1 LAPDPQLSRDGRLQP
16 AADANNSRGVATL
29 RRTLTLW
36 DLVIYGI
43 ILIQP
48 TAPMPVFGVVSLE
61 ARGHVVTAILIAMVA
76 MLCTYGAWKTRGFR
90 SRVIS
95 FDVPPEESN

>member
-1 LAPDPQLSRDGRLQP
+1 MPDPQLSRDGRLQP
-16 AADANNSRGVATL
+16 VADANSRGGEATL

-48 TAPMPVFGVVSLE
+48 TAPMPVFGVVSQE
-61 ARGHVVTAILIAMVA
+61 AQIGRAHV
-76 MLCTYGAWKTRGFR
+76 
-90 SRVIS
+90 
-95 FDVPPEESN
+95 